1 MPYIASG
8 RGEFADFYLVCTNII
23 EVYKMSLQEADP
35 FIWINCSD
43 LNMELMQNF
52 E

>member
-23 EVYKMSLQEADP
+23 EVYKMIFVHTKFFKKLILLSGL
-35 FIWINCSD
+35 IVVI
-43 LNMELMQNF
+43 
-52 E
+52 